1 MTKWVRLHMSQSACL
16 RAKKET
22 ARSVR
27 LARLSSAPLETLVI
41 LIPCFPHPTPPP
53 TVCLHPRA
61 QHPDSNPAPDQSECL
76 FTAIVTMEPAEGAHH
91 VAMETAS
98 VYNVWKKKKR
108 ETRPYERAT
117 PFALLSASLLHF
129 NGFPRWE
136 AEVTISAAGGLLHWV
151 ISLLLSY

>member
-1 MTKWVRLHMSQSACL
+1 MGETTYESVGVSARGKRDGEK
-16 RAKKET
+16 RASGSPFIRAT
-22 ARSVR
+22 ANARQTGSV
-27 LARLSSAPLETLVI
+27 LPS
-41 LIPCFPHPTPPP
+41 PHAPTPPP

-61 QHPDSNPAPDQSECL
+61 QHPDSNPALDQSECL
-76 FTAIVTMEPAEGAHH
+76 FTAIVTMEPTEGARR

-98 VYNVWKKKKR
+98 VYNVWKEKKR

-117 PFALLSASLLHF
+117 PFVLLSAPLLHF